1 MENSAASVIPSAGRR
16 RVVVTGIGM
25 VTPLGLDRESSWT
38 GISGGVSPAG
48 PVEQFDASDLPV
60 TFACEVKGFDPTVA
74 LDRKTA
80 RRSDRFV
87 QFAITAAREAVAD
100 GGLEIGGNADPDRI
114 GTSIATGIGGLRTLH
129 ESHLHLFEKGGER
142 MSPMW
147 ITMLIPNMASG
158 MVSMEL
164 GTRGPAA
171 ASCTAC
177 AASSMAIGDAAC
189 YIRDGR
195 ADLML
200 AGGTEAPITG
210 MSIGGFYAMRA
221 ISMRNDDPAH
231 ASRPFDAERDGF
243 VIGEGSSVL
252 LLEELE
258 HARARGAC
266 IYGELIGY
274 GLSSDALHVTEPDP
288 TGRNPARA
296 MQMAIAEAGIE
307 PSDIGYINAHGT
319 STPLGD
325 AAETR
330 VIKRV
335 LGEDRAARTPVSST
349 KSMTGHMLGA
359 AGATEAAITLLAM
372 THSMLPPTINQLVP
386 DPQCDLD
393 YIPNEAR
400 QADVAIG
407 LSNGFGFGGH
417 NACLV
422 LRRWDEPGGRR
433 SANGNAAAGG

>member
-1 MENSAASVIPSAGRR
+1 MTMRSDNGR

-25 VTPLGLDRESSWT
+25 VTPLGVDRESSWT
-38 GISGGVSPAG
+38 GLVAGNSGAGSLTTIPA
-48 PVEQFDASDLPV
+48 DDLPV
-60 TFACEVKGFDPTVA
+60 TFACEAQDFDPLVA
-74 LDRKTA
+74 LDRKTV
-80 RRSDRFV
+80 RRTDRFV
-87 QFAITAAREAVAD
+87 QFAVAAAREAVGDAS
-100 GGLEIGGNADPDRI
+100 LEVGKDIEGDRI
-114 GTSIATGIGGLRTLH
+114 GTSVATGIGGMRTLSTAH
-129 ESHLHLFEKGGER
+129 EHLFSKGADR

-177 AASSMAIGDAAC
+177 AASSMAIGDAAG

-195 ADLML
+195 CDAML
-200 AGGTEAPITG
+200 AGGSEAPITAMG
-210 MSIGGFYAMRA
+210 IGGFYAMRA
-221 ISMRNDDPAH
+221 ISMRNDDPAR
-231 ASRPFDAERDGF
+231 ASRPFDLERDGF
-243 VIGEGSSVL
+243 VMGEGAAVL
-252 LLEELE
+252 VLEELE
-258 HARARGAC
+258 FARSRGAR
-266 IYGELIGY
+266 IYAELLGY

-288 TGRNPARA
+288 SGENPARA
-296 MQMAIAEAGIE
+296 MLMAIAEAGIA
-307 PSDIGYINAHGT
+307 PTDIGYVNAHGT

-325 AAETR
+325 SAETR

-335 LGEDRAARTPVSST
+335 LGEEHAARTPVSST

-359 AGATEAAITLLAM
+359 AGAVEAGITILGM
-372 THSMLPPTINQLVP
+372 CRDVLPPTINQEVP
-386 DPQCDLD
+386 DPSCDLD

-400 QADVAIG
+400 RTETTVG

-422 LRRWDEPGGRR
+422 FRRWDGEDGRR
-433 SANGNAAAGG
+433 GA